1 MGYNELE
8 IELRKVLALVER
20 WRRLG
25 CLPAIEQGVALE
37 RMRRVYAELLEMPCG
52 EPAAVEEEAQQPVAV
67 AVEWSADEDHEVAM
81 QGMAAAA
88 AVGVAAAGAS
98 MVMDEGDDF
107 AGGVSSEGNPCVV
120 ADASEDM
127 AAESEAESEPET
139 EPEIEVEGSDSDTI
153 APDAADVEWSEE
165 EYRSESASEAEAEL
179 VEETDTE
186 AETAAETESLSEFE
200 TAPVAEPEPEAVPE
214 AVPES
219 VPEPESEPVPE
230 PEPEATLAPEPEL
243 TSEPEPAREPEP
255 APAPKPAM
263 PRIFGLEVS
272 PYTRHEIIDTL
283 FHGNTEM
290 FEAEEAKINAMGS
303 LEEALVY
310 IGETYHWIPDNA
322 ATVKFVDLL
331 ESRFD
336 S

>member
-98 MVMDEGDDF
+98 VVMDEGDDF
-107 AGGVSSEGNPCVV
+107 AGGVLSAGNACVV
-120 ADASEDM
+120 SDASEDA
-127 AAESEAESEPET
+127 AAESEPESEPET
-139 EPEIEVEGSDSDTI
+139 ETEIEVEGSDSDTI
-153 APDAADVEWSEE
+153 APDAADVEWPEE
-165 EYRSESASEAEAEL
+165 EYRSASASEAEAEL
-179 VEETDTE
+179 VEETDTDE
-186 AETAAETESLSEFE
+186 ETAAETESLSEFE
-200 TAPVAEPEPEAVPE
+200 TAPVAEPEAVPE

-230 PEPEATLAPEPEL
+230 TEPEATLAPEPEL

-290 FEAEEAKINAMGS
+290 FEAEAAKINAMGS